1 MTNKVVI
8 ELIDKEEDV
17 YEVRVGIITNCLYAS
32 KDDLRKIKREIETIL
47 KED

>member
-1 MTNKVVI
+1 MKEVII
-8 ELIDKEEDV
+8 ELIDKEENV

-47 KED
+47 KEE